1 MTSSP
6 RARSLARGASGVRQQ
21 RLHAKIEVTV
31 KKMENKQFN
40 DVNADQRRLQIEAA
54 LAEYPHLPSDA
65 LSDLINWFKR
75 EATAFEVGILA
86 SNSVIYDN
94 YRRFRRDHIDRLTI
108 PEITGVV
115 GLATLIVAAAAA
127 IAVAV

>member
-1 MTSSP
+1 M
-6 RARSLARGASGVRQQ
+6 RQQ

-65 LSDLINWFKR
+65 LGDLINWFKR